1 MKDGLSMSAI
11 PSQTFMQ
18 SLAQVVE
25 QFAERP
31 SVLLDGH
38 VAWTYRSLW
47 DASSHVARELCRHGC
62 HRDSVVAIEI
72 PKSPSAIV
80 AILGVWRSGAAW
92 VPIPPELPVSV
103 RSFMLSDSCARFSI
117 VDSSIWQQ
125 GTGQEPHDR
134 AVVDLKDLRSSDL
147 NHYANLLDHPPD
159 DAPDVPPLD
168 SLDPDSLA
176 YVIYTSGTTGT
187 SRGVAVTHHGLVS
200 MLVQQIRAIELTEE
214 SRSLFLLSLTF
225 DASVSDIGT
234 ALLAGAALCIES
246 AISHDGR
253 LTVTPSGLMELIS
266 QRKITYVDLPPSL
279 LARLP
284 TDHCPESLQCILI
297 GGEVCPPEVVRRWAA
312 RVRLISVYGPT
323 EATVCTSMVVCDE
336 SWDRPAIGFPVE
348 GIIYR
353 VADDQT
359 EGELLIGGIG
369 LAREYVG
376 QSELTARQFPMIDG
390 QRYYRT
396 GDCVR
401 RETEGYIFL
410 GRLDRQVKV
419 RGHRIEPEQIESAIQ
434 SHPGILRGAV
444 TCDKQT
450 ASGEP
455 RLMAYVTVDPEFC
468 WTDSPEA
475 DLRNY
480 MLHTLPYWMIPSAI
494 RLLPV
499 MPLTASGKV
508 DYQCLIKSASSFQ
521 HELSFPDDEGL
532 TGTTKSILSAMR
544 HVLQF
549 PALSADENFLTAGGD
564 SLRVLELIALLQSQK
579 ILLPP
584 SAVFRCGSA
593 RRIARDSESRIG
605 DHSSFADTIPADV
618 LRADADSIAQKLS
631 SLCDLPEDEDETPED
646 GSQSAI
652 AANSRM
658 IVLLTGGT
666 GFLGVH
672 VLKEL
677 LRKTEA
683 HVVCLLRCPDT
694 ATARKRVMLR
704 LIEAGLSQTGS
715 FDQRI
720 EVCCGDVSQE
730 YFAIPEL
737 QFAALAGQVTHVIH
751 CAADVSTV
759 ADYQTLRAVNL
770 LGTASIIRFS
780 AQSRRKR
787 LMFASTLSV
796 FVNSDQHHGR
806 LLESDDLS
814 LTKDVYGGYAQ
825 TKWAAEW
832 LLRKCWALLPE
843 IQIIRLGLLIPDQ
856 HSGPSSRT
864 DLLTLTIEALAK
876 LGCVPSCS
884 HSLRMDSTPVSF
896 ASAAM
901 VELLMQPAQGL
912 STFHIAHPA
921 GIPAVELFQI
931 LCDLFPSIQQVTPEE
946 FSERL
951 RQKMIQ
957 PGQTHTAE
965 AMACIA
971 LSRRITHRER
981 EETPSPMD
989 LFLATDC
996 VFDLSNTIQHLL
1008 SSLFSSIEAPA
1019 PLAARL
1025 ISRILSSSVDGDTLR
1040 ATEPA
1045 KEPVP

>member
-1 MKDGLSMSAI
+1 MKDRLSMSAI
-11 PSQTFMQ
+11 PSQIFMQ

-31 SVLLDGH
+31 AVLLDGH
-38 VAWTYRSLW
+38 VALTYRSLW

-62 HRDSVVAIEI
+62 NRDSVVAIEI
-72 PKSPSAIV
+72 PKSPAAIV

-92 VPIPPELPVSV
+92 VPIPPELPSSV
-103 RSFMLSDSCARFSI
+103 RSFMLSDSRARCSI
-117 VDSSIWQQ
+117 VDSSIWQK
-125 GTGQEPHDR
+125 GTGQEPHYH
-134 AVVDLKDLRSSDL
+134 AVVDLNDIRNSDL
-147 NHYANLLDHPPD
+147 NRYANLQDHPPD
-159 DAPDVPPLD
+159 NAPDVPALD

-187 SRGVAVTHHGLVS
+187 SRGVAVTHRGLVS
-200 MLVQQIRAIELTEE
+200 MLVQQIRTIELTEE

-246 AISHDGR
+246 AISHEGR
-253 LTVTPSGLMELIS
+253 LTVTPSCLLELMSL
-266 QRKITYVDLPPSL
+266 RKITYVDLPPSL
-279 LARLP
+279 LARLR

-312 RVRLISVYGPT
+312 RIRLISVYGPT

-336 SWDRPAIGFPVE
+336 NWDRPAIGLPIE

-376 QSELTARQFPMIDG
+376 QPELTARQFPMIDG
-390 QRYYRT
+390 QRCYRT

-410 GRLDRQVKV
+410 GRLDRQVKI

-434 SHPGILRGAV
+434 SHPGILRSAV
-444 TCDKQT
+444 TCDRQQDF
-450 ASGEP
+450 GEP
-455 RLMAYVTVDPEFC
+455 RLTAYVTIDPQFC
-468 WTDSPEA
+468 WTDSPAA
-475 DLRNY
+475 DLRNH
-480 MLHTLPYWMIPSAI
+480 MMHTLPYWMIPSAI

-521 HELSFPDDEGL
+521 YESSVPDDEGL
-532 TGTTKSILSAMR
+532 TETTRTILSGMR

-593 RRIARDSESRIG
+593 RLISKDIESRIG
-605 DHSSFADTIPADV
+605 DHLSFSDRIPADV
-618 LRADADSIAQKLS
+618 LRADAESIAQMLT
-631 SLCDLPEDEDETPED
+631 SLCDPLEEDNEPPEDD
-646 GSQSAI
+646 SRSAI
-652 AANSRM
+652 TANKRI

-683 HVVCLLRCPDT
+683 HVVCLLRGPDT

-704 LIEAGLSQTGS
+704 LIEAGLSQTES

-720 EVCCGDVSQE
+720 EICCGDVSQE
-730 YFAIPEL
+730 YFGIPKH
-737 QFAALAGQVTHVIH
+737 QFDDLTRQVTHVIH

-759 ADYQTLRAVNL
+759 ADYQTLRGANL

-780 AQSRRKR
+780 AQGRPKR
-787 LMFASTLSV
+787 LMFTSTLSV
-796 FVNSDQHHGR
+796 FVNSDQHQGR

-814 LTKDVYGGYAQ
+814 LTKYVYGGYAQ

-832 LLRKCWALLPE
+832 LLRKCRGLLPE
-843 IQIIRLGLLIPDQ
+843 LQIMRLGLLVPDQ

-864 DLLTLTIEALAK
+864 DLLTLTVQALAK
-876 LGCVPSCS
+876 LECVPLCVN
-884 HSLRMDSTPVSF
+884 SLRMDTTPVSF

-912 STFHIAHPA
+912 FTFHIAHPA

-931 LCDLFPSIQQVTPEE
+931 LRDLSPNIEQVTPED

-951 RQKMIQ
+951 RQNMIQ
-957 PGQTHTAE
+957 AGQSHTAE
-965 AMACIA
+965 AMACVA
-971 LSRRITHRER
+971 LSRRITHRQR
-981 EETPSPMD
+981 EDTPGSMD

-996 VFDLSNTIQHLL
+996 DFDLSNTIQQLPSALL
-1008 SSLFSSIEAPA
+1008 NSIEAPA
-1019 PLAARL
+1019 PLATRL
-1025 ISRILSSSVDGDTLR
+1025 ISRILSSSVDGDTSR

-1045 KEPVP
+1045 KETVP

>member
-1 MKDGLSMSAI
+1 MEDRLSMAAI

-31 SVLLDGH
+31 AVLLDGQ
-38 VAWTYRSLW
+38 VVLTYRSLW
-47 DASSHVARELCRHGC
+47 DASSLVARELCWHGC
-62 HRDSVVAIEI
+62 HRDSAVAIEI
-72 PKSPSAIV
+72 PKSPAAIV

-103 RSFMLSDSCARFSI
+103 RSFMLADSRARCSI
-117 VDSSIWQQ
+117 VDSSLWQQ
-125 GTGQEPHDR
+125 GTGQEPHSR
-134 AVVDLKDLRSSDL
+134 AVVDLNVLRNSGP
-147 NHYANLLDHPPD
+147 NRCANLQD
-159 DAPDVPPLD
+159 DPSASAPDVPALD

-187 SRGVAVTHHGLVS
+187 SRGVAVTHRGLVS

-246 AISHDGR
+246 AISHEGR
-253 LTVTPSGLMELIS
+253 LTVTPSGLLELMS
-266 QRKITYVDLPPSL
+266 LRRITYVDLPPSL

-284 TDHCPESLQCILI
+284 TDQCPESLQCILI

-336 SWDRPAIGFPVE
+336 SWDRPAIGLPVE

-376 QSELTARQFPMIDG
+376 QPELTARQFPLIDSE
-390 QRYYRT
+390 RFYRT

-401 RETEGYIFL
+401 RDAGGYIFL
-410 GRLDRQVKV
+410 GRLDRQVKI

-434 SHPGILRGAV
+434 SHPGILRSAV
-444 TCDKQT
+444 NCDKQT

-480 MLHTLPYWMIPSAI
+480 MLDTLPYWMIPSAI

-499 MPLTASGKV
+499 MPVTASGKV

-521 HELSFPDDEGL
+521 HKLSVPDDEGL
-532 TGTTKSILSAMR
+532 TETTRTILSAMR

-549 PALSADENFLTAGGD
+549 PALNADENFLTAGGD

-584 SAVFRCGSA
+584 SVVFRNGSA
-593 RRIARDSESRIG
+593 RLIAKDIESRIG
-605 DHSSFADTIPADV
+605 DHLSFSDRIPADV
-618 LRADADSIAQKLS
+618 LRADAESIAQMLS
-631 SLCDLPEDEDETPED
+631 SLCDPLEENDEPPEEH
-646 GSQSAI
+646 SRSAI
-652 AANSRM
+652 TASQRM
-658 IVLLTGGT
+658 TVLLTGAT

-672 VLKEL
+672 VLREL
-677 LRKTEA
+677 LLKTEA
-683 HVVCLLRCPDT
+683 HIVCLLRGRDA
-694 ATARKRVMLR
+694 ATALDRVMLR
-704 LIEAGLSQTGS
+704 LKEAGLSPIGS

-751 CAADVSTV
+751 CAADVSAV
-759 ADYQTLRAVNL
+759 ADYQTLRAANL

-780 AQSRRKR
+780 AQGRPKR

-832 LLRKCWALLPE
+832 LLRKCRGLLPE
-843 IQIIRLGLLIPDQ
+843 LQIIRLGLLVPDQ

-864 DLLTLTIEALAK
+864 DLLTLTVQALAK
-876 LGCVPSCS
+876 LECVPLCAN
-884 HSLRMDSTPVSF
+884 SLRMDSTPVSF

-901 VELLMQPAQGL
+901 VELLMQPAQGH
-912 STFHIAHPA
+912 STFHLAHPA
-921 GIPAVELFQI
+921 GITAVELFQI
-931 LCDLFPSIQQVTPEE
+931 LRDLSPNIQQVTPDD

-957 PGQTHTAE
+957 AGQSHTAE

-971 LSRRITHRER
+971 LSRRITHRHR
-981 EETPSPMD
+981 EDPPGSMD

-996 VFDLSNTIQHLL
+996 EFDLSNTKQQLPGT
-1008 SSLFSSIEAPA
+1008 LFSSIEAPA
-1019 PLAARL
+1019 PLATRL
-1025 ISRILSSSVDGDTLR
+1025 ICRILSSAVDADTLR
-1040 ATEPA
+1040 ASETV
-1045 KEPVP
+1045 KGPVS